1 MPIGRSGRINRVSGE
16 GMGMGGGVGRGGS
29 TQRVILLTA
38 RGRVLVARS
47 HSSRALD
54 TRIRHSL
61 TKVVSPPPQTPPSDA
76 DHSGSSVS
84 TSSEMLGLS
93 PPTVNHPATQKPTWP
108 DEMNAGQGGTL
119 RIICLDFTVTSS

>member
-1 MPIGRSGRINRVSGE
+1 
-16 GMGMGGGVGRGGS
+16 MGMGGGGGK
-29 TQRVILLTA
+29 
-38 RGRVLVARS
+38 GRVNAKGDTVNGEGSGAGRTLSLVS
-47 HSSRALD
+47 CTWYPDTSQSDQSRQPTA
-54 TRIRHSL
+54 TAS
-61 TKVVSPPPQTPPSDA
+61 TSDV